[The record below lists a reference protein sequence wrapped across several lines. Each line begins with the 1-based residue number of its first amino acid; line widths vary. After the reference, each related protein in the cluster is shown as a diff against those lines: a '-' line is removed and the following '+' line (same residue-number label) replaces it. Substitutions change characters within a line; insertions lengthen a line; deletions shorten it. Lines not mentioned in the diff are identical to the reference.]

1 MLKFYYI
8 HYTTYHKGKEVAHR
22 TAHCLCDESKVDN
35 WRVKVT
41 WDNLAEL
48 WEQIG
53 SLYCGFTIWNFKR
66 GRLLSFPDSW
76 PWQEPK
82 EWKHADPQ
90 IEIECR
96 WSERKVSIQDVMEW
110 HDSEKA
116 MQYLAERNLR
126 IGVDK

>member
-8 HYTTYHKGKEVAHR
+8 HYTTYYKGKEVAHR
-22 TAHCLCDESKVDN
+22 TAYCLCDESKVDN

-53 SLYCGFTIWNFKR
+53 GLGCGFTIWNFKR
-66 GRLLSFPDSW
+66 GRQLSFPDTW

-82 EWKHADPQ
+82 EWKHTDPQ
-90 IEIECR
+90 VEIECH

-110 HDSEKA
+110 NDSEKA

>member
-1 MLKFYYI
+1 MLKFYCI
-8 HYTTYHKGKEVAHR
+8 HYATYYKGKEVAHR
-22 TAHCLCDESKVDN
+22 IAHCLCDESKVDN

-48 WEQIG
+48 QKQIG
-53 SLYCGFTIWNFKR
+53 DLSFGFTIWNFKR
-66 GRLLSFPDSW
+66 GRQLSFPDSW

-82 EWKHADPQ
+82 EWKHTDPQ
-90 IEIECR
+90 VEIDCR

>member
-8 HYTTYHKGKEVAHR
+8 HYTTYYKGKEVDCN
-22 TAHCLCDESKVDN
+22 TAYCLCDESKVDN

-41 WDNLAEL
+41 WDNLSEL
-48 WEQIG
+48 WEQVG
-53 SLYCGFTIWNFKR
+53 GLCCGFSIWNLKR
-66 GRLLSFPDSW
+66 GRQLSFANTW

-90 IEIECR
+90 VEIECR
-96 WSERKVSIQDVMEW
+96 WSERQVSIHDIMKW

>member
-1 MLKFYYI
+1 MLKFYCI
-8 HYTTYHKGKEVAHR
+8 HYTTYYKGKEIAHR
-22 TAHCLCDESKVDN
+22 IAHCLCDESKVDN

-41 WDNLAEL
+41 WDNLTEL
-48 WEQIG
+48 WERIG
-53 SLYCGFTIWNFKR
+53 GLSCGFTIWNMKR
-66 GRLLSFPDSW
+66 GRQLSFSNTW

-90 IEIECR
+90 IEIECY

-116 MQYLAERNLR
+116 MQYLKERR
-126 IGVDK
+126 FVAGDWD

>member
-8 HYTTYHKGKEVAHR
+8 HYTTYYRGKEVAYR
-22 TAHCLCDESKVDN
+22 TVHCLCDESKVDN

-41 WDNLAEL
+41 WDNLVEL
-48 WEQIG
+48 WERVG
-53 SLYCGFTIWNFKR
+53 GLCCGFSIWNLKR
-66 GRLLSFPDSW
+66 GRQLSFANTW

-90 IEIECR
+90 IEIECC
-96 WSERKVSIQDVMEW
+96 WSERQVSIRDVMEW

-116 MQYLAERNLR
+116 MQYLKERGMIAGDWN
-126 IGVDK
+126 